1 MQAGS
6 VREPTD
12 TDQQAAHPDQDFA
25 GKAPLSSEQQVA
37 TEVSMKQ
44 QYKFSLGYYLLVFF
58 SIILLESIFFSGAAV
73 KEISY
78 SRFRELLAG
87 DRIQSVI
94 VESDRIF
101 GLEKAPADDA
111 AGNTAKETP
120 VFQPPHKKAPW
131 NLDFGLFNDK
141 ARQQAERQFVVT
153 RLDDPQLT
161 TDLQAHGVDY
171 RGKIESHWLA
181 NFLSNW
187 ILPLAF
193 FIVLGRFLTR
203 RMGKGAGFLDVGKNK
218 ARIYAVDPSQKVS
231 FNDVAGVD
239 EAVEEVKEMVSFLNN
254 PERFTRLGA
263 KLPKGI
269 LLIGPPGT
277 GKTLL
282 ARAVAG
288 EAGVPF
294 FNLSGS
300 DFVEMFVGV
309 GAARVRDLFKDAKDK
324 APCIIFI
331 DELDA
336 VGKNRAQGVYMGG
349 NDERENTLN
358 QLLTEMDGFD
368 PQAGII
374 IMGATNRP
382 EVLDP
387 ALLRPGRFDRQILVD
402 RPDLKGRMDIFAVH
416 TREFELDDRV
426 DFRKLA
432 AETPGFAGAE
442 IANVCNE
449 AALLASRRNRQ
460 TVTQSDF
467 QDAIERVIAG
477 LEKKNKLINP
487 HERRVVAYHESGHA
501 IVGHFTPG
509 ADPVQKVSIIP
520 RGIGALGYTLQTPLE
535 DRFLMSRSELLGKIK
550 GLLGGRAAE
559 DLVFGEVSTGAAND
573 LEKVADIV
581 RNMLTVYG
589 MSEKMPNRSLV
600 ENASSNP
607 FLGQGPAMQRRSE
620 TLETLID
627 NETQAIIDSAYR
639 SARQILSEHR
649 GKLDAMSK
657 LLLEK
662 EKIDGEDIRRILGP
676 DRSLEPANQ
685 TGQPLSRNC
694 WSECPGHPS
703 IPKSLLPATG
713 RPAA

>member
-1 MQAGS
+1 M
-6 VREPTD
+6 
-12 TDQQAAHPDQDFA
+12 
-25 GKAPLSSEQQVA
+25 
-37 TEVSMKQ
+37 
-44 QYKFSLGYYLLVFF
+44 VFF
-58 SIILLESIFFSGAAV
+58 TIIMLESLFFSGAAV

-78 SRFRELLAG
+78 SKFRNLLTH
-87 DRIQSVI
+87 DKIQSVI
-94 VESDRIF
+94 VEENHIF
-101 GLEKAPADDA
+101 GLEKSTASA
-111 AGNTAKETP
+111 AKSGSDETP
-120 VFQPPHKKAPW
+120 AFQPAHKKAPW
-131 NLDFGLFNDK
+131 NLDFGLFKDK
-141 ARQQAERQFVVT
+141 SKKQAERQFSVT
-153 RLDDPQLT
+153 RLDDPHLIA
-161 TDLQAHGVDY
+161 DLQSHGVDY
-171 RGKIESHWLA
+171 RGKIESHWLT

-187 ILPLAF
+187 ILPIAF
-193 FIVLGRFLTR
+193 FVLLGRFLAR
-203 RMGKGAGFLDVGKNK
+203 RMGKGAGFLDVGRNK
-218 ARIYAVDPSQKVS
+218 ARIYAVDPSQKVT
-231 FNDVAGVD
+231 FKDVAGVE
-239 EAVEEVKEMVSFLNN
+239 EAVEEVREVVSFLKN
-254 PERFTRLGA
+254 PERYTRLGA

-309 GAARVRDLFKDAKDK
+309 GAARVRDLFKDAKAK

-336 VGKNRAQGVYMGG
+336 VGKNRGQNITIGS

-368 PQAGII
+368 SNTGII

-402 RPDLKGRMDIFAVH
+402 RPDLTGRMEIFAVH
-416 TREFELDDRV
+416 TRGLILSDQV

-449 AALLASRRNRQ
+449 AALLASRRDRQ
-460 TVTQSDF
+460 TVEQTDF

-487 HERRVVAYHESGHA
+487 HEREVVAYHESGHA
-501 IVGHFTPG
+501 IVGHLTPG

-559 DLVFGEVSTGAAND
+559 ELVFGEVSTGASND

-589 MSEKMPNRSLV
+589 MSEQMPNRSLV
-600 ENASSNP
+600 ENKANP
-607 FLGQGPAMQRRSE
+607 FLGQGPSTQRRSE
-620 TLETLID
+620 NLEALID
-627 NETQAIIDSAYR
+627 RESQAIIDAAYQEARKVLAAHR
-639 SARQILSEHR
+639 SELE
-649 GKLDAMSK
+649 AMAA

-662 EKIDGEDIRRILGP
+662 EKIDGQDIERILE
-676 DRSLEPANQ
+676 SHQKQKEPAAMD
-685 TGQPLSRNC
+685 TPRLASAHSR
-694 WSECPGHPS
+694 
-703 IPKSLLPATG
+703 
-713 RPAA
+713 

>member
-1 MQAGS
+1 
-6 VREPTD
+6 
-12 TDQQAAHPDQDFA
+12 
-25 GKAPLSSEQQVA
+25 
-37 TEVSMKQ
+37 MKQ
-44 QYKFSLGYYLLVFF
+44 QYKFSLGYYLVVFF
-58 SIILLESIFFSGAAV
+58 SIVMLESIFFSGTAV
-73 KEISY
+73 KEVSY
-78 SRFRELLAG
+78 SRFRELLTG

-101 GLEKAPADDA
+101 GLKKAPADVS
-111 AGNTAKETP
+111 NHNSKESP

-131 NLDFGLFNDK
+131 NLNFGRFNDK
-141 ARQQAERQFVVT
+141 AQQRAERQFVVT
-153 RLDDPQLT
+153 RLDDPKLIA
-161 TDLQAHGVDY
+161 DLQAHGVDY
-171 RGKIESHWLA
+171 RGKIESHWLS

-193 FIVLGRFLTR
+193 FILLGRFLAR
-203 RMGKGAGFLDVGKNK
+203 RMGKGVGFLDVGKNK
-218 ARIYAVDPSQKVS
+218 ARIYAVDPTQKVS
-231 FNDVAGVD
+231 FDDVAGVD
-239 EAVEEVKEMVSFLNN
+239 EAVEEVKEVVSFLKS
-254 PERFTRLGA
+254 PERYTRLGA

-336 VGKNRAQGVYMGG
+336 VGKNRGQGVYMGG

-368 PQAGII
+368 PQSGII

-402 RPDLKGRMDIFAVH
+402 RPDLKGRMEIFAVH
-416 TREFELDDRV
+416 TRGFILDDQV
-426 DFRKLA
+426 DFRNLA

-449 AALLASRRNRQ
+449 AALLASRKDE
-460 TVTQSDF
+460 TSISQSDF

-487 HERRVVAYHESGHA
+487 HERQVVAYHESGHA

-520 RGIGALGYTLQTPLE
+520 RGIGALGYTMQTPLE

-559 DLVFGEVSTGAAND
+559 ELIFGEVSTGAAND

-581 RNMLTVYG
+581 GNMLTVYG
-589 MSEKMPNRSLV
+589 MSNQMPNRSLV
-600 ENASSNP
+600 EKASSNP
-607 FLGQGPAMQRRSE
+607 FLGQGPSMQRRSE

-627 NETQAIIDSAYR
+627 KETQAIIDAAYQSAQ
-639 SARQILSEHR
+639 QILSEHR
-649 GKLDAMSK
+649 GELDAMSK

-662 EKIDGEDIRRILGP
+662 EKIDGKDIQLILGP
-676 DRSLEPANQ
+676 GRSPE
-685 TGQPLSRNC
+685 
-694 WSECPGHPS
+694 
-703 IPKSLLPATG
+703 
-713 RPAA
+713 AAIQGEKPRMAAAG

>member
-1 MQAGS
+1 
-6 VREPTD
+6 
-12 TDQQAAHPDQDFA
+12 
-25 GKAPLSSEQQVA
+25 
-37 TEVSMKQ
+37 MKQ
-44 QYKFSLGYYLLVFF
+44 QHKFSLSYYLFVFLT
-58 SIILLESIFFSGAAV
+58 IVLLESIFFSGAAV
-73 KEISY
+73 KEIAY
-78 SRFRELLAG
+78 SQFRQLLANN
-87 DRIQSVI
+87 RIQSVI

-101 GLEKAPADDA
+101 GLEKTATSDNADTSKA
-111 AGNTAKETP
+111 SP
-120 VFQPPHKKAPW
+120 VFQPPRKKAPW
-131 NLDFGLFNDK
+131 HLDFGLFSKSEQDS
-141 ARQQAERQFVVT
+141 ADRQFVVT
-153 RLDDPQLT
+153 RLDDPNLIK
-161 TDLQAHGVDY
+161 DLQAHGVDY

-181 NFLSNW
+181 NFISNW
-187 ILPLAF
+187 ILPIGLFIIIGRLLA
-193 FIVLGRFLTR
+193 R
-203 RMGKGAGFLDVGKNK
+203 RMGKGAAGFLDVGRNK
-218 ARIYAVDPSQKVS
+218 ARIYAVENSQKVS
-231 FNDVAGVD
+231 FKDVAGVD
-239 EAVEEVKEMVSFLNN
+239 EAVEEVKEVVSFLKQ

-269 LLIGPPGT
+269 LLVGPPGT

-294 FNLSGS
+294 FSLSGS

-309 GAARVRDLFKDAKDK
+309 GAARVRDLFKDAKAK

-331 DELDA
+331 DELDGI
-336 VGKNRAQGVYMGG
+336 GKNRSQGGVIGG

-382 EVLDP
+382 DVLDP
-387 ALLRPGRFDRQILVD
+387 ALLRPGRFDRQVLVD
-402 RPDLKGRMDIFAVH
+402 RPDLAGRMAIFRVH
-416 TREFELDDRV
+416 TRDFSMDDEV

-449 AALLASRRNRQ
+449 AALLASRTDRQ
-460 TVTQSDF
+460 TIIQADF

-487 HERRVVAYHESGHA
+487 HEREVVAYHESGHA
-501 IVGHFTPG
+501 IVGHLTPG

-535 DRFLMSRSELLGKIK
+535 DRFLMSRSELIGKIK

-559 DLVFGEVSTGAAND
+559 ELVFGEVSTGAAND

-589 MSEKMPNRSLV
+589 MSQQMPNRSLV
-600 ENASSNP
+600 EKRSAA
-607 FLGQGPAMQRRSE
+607 FLGEGPAVQRPSE
-620 TLETLID
+620 ALQARID
-627 NETQAIIDSAYR
+627 QESQAIIDDAYKA
-639 SARQILSEHR
+639 ARQMLTRHR
-649 GKLDAMSK
+649 KELETMAGM
-657 LLLEK
+657 LLEQ
-662 EKIDGEDIRRILGP
+662 EKIDGQDIMRILGNSEQKGENMP
-676 DRSLEPANQ
+676 DDEARPVLA
-685 TGQPLSRNC
+685 
-694 WSECPGHPS
+694 
-703 IPKSLLPATG
+703 G
-713 RPAA
+713 RVA

>member
-1 MQAGS
+1 MQ
-6 VREPTD
+6 
-12 TDQQAAHPDQDFA
+12 QQH
-25 GKAPLSSEQQVA
+25 
-37 TEVSMKQ
+37 
-44 QYKFSLGYYLLVFF
+44 KFSLSYYLFVFLT
-58 SIILLESIFFSGAAV
+58 IIMLESLFFSGTAV

-78 SRFRELLAG
+78 SHFRQLLAEN
-87 DRIQSVI
+87 RLQSVI
-94 VESDRIF
+94 LESDRIF
-101 GLEKAPADDA
+101 GLEKAPKSTGASA
-111 AGNTAKETP
+111 APKGTAKP
-120 VFQPPHKKAPW
+120 AADFQPARKKAPW
-131 NLDFGLFNDK
+131 HLNLNLFGEK
-141 ARQQAERQFVVT
+141 PASSVKQQFVVIRVHDP
-153 RLDDPQLT
+153 RLID
-161 TDLQAHGVDY
+161 DLQAHDVNY
-171 RGKIESHWLA
+171 RGKIESHWLSH
-181 NFLSNW
+181 FLGNW
-187 ILPLAF
+187 ILPLIF
-193 FIVLGRFLTR
+193 FILLGRFLMA
-203 RMGKGAGFLDVGKNK
+203 RMGKGGGFLDVGKNK
-218 ARIYAVDPSQKVS
+218 ARIYAVEDSQKVS
-231 FNDVAGVD
+231 FEDVAGVD
-239 EAVEEVKEMVSFLNN
+239 EAVEEIKEVVSFLKE
-254 PERFTRLGA
+254 PDRYTRLGA

-269 LLIGPPGT
+269 LLVGPPGT

-309 GAARVRDLFKDAKDK
+309 GAARVRDLFKDAKGK

-336 VGKNRAQGVYMGG
+336 VGKNRSQGIALGG

-402 RPDLKGRMDIFAVH
+402 RPDLKGRIDIFAVH
-416 TREFELDDRV
+416 TRDLTLDDKV
-426 DFRKLA
+426 DFQSLA

-449 AALLASRRNRQ
+449 AALLASRKEGAAITQ
-460 TVTQSDF
+460 TDF
-467 QDAIERVIAG
+467 QDAIERVVAG

-501 IVGHFTPG
+501 IVGHLTPG

-535 DRFLMSRSELLGKIK
+535 DRFLMSRSELMGKIK

-559 DLVFGEVSTGAAND
+559 ELVFGEVSTGASND

-589 MSEKMPNRSLV
+589 MSTQMPNRSLV
-600 ENASSNP
+600 EKGRNP
-607 FLGQGPAMQRRSE
+607 FLDQGPSTQRRSE
-620 TLETLID
+620 NLEALLD
-627 NETQAIIDSAYR
+627 RETQEIIDAAYQA
-639 SARQILSEHR
+639 ARQVLADHR
-649 GKLDAMSK
+649 AELEAMAR
-657 LLLEK
+657 LLLDK
-662 EKIDGEDIRRILGP
+662 EKIDAQDIQSVLGP
-676 DRSLEPANQ
+676 AASSGKATENESGA
-685 TGQPLSRNC
+685 RNV
-694 WSECPGHPS
+694 
-703 IPKSLLPATG
+703 A
-713 RPAA
+713 

>member
-1 MQAGS
+1 
-6 VREPTD
+6 
-12 TDQQAAHPDQDFA
+12 
-25 GKAPLSSEQQVA
+25 
-37 TEVSMKQ
+37 MKQ
-44 QYKFSLGYYLLVFF
+44 QHKFSLSYYLIVFF
-58 SIILLESIFFSGAAV
+58 MIITLESIFFSGAAV
-73 KEISY
+73 KEIAY
-78 SRFRELLAG
+78 SRFRELLAS

-94 VESDRIF
+94 MEPDRIY
-101 GLEKAPADDA
+101 GLEKTTASSGNNAAPESSD
-111 AGNTAKETP
+111 
-120 VFQPPHKKAPW
+120 FQPPRKKAPW
-131 NLDFGLFNDK
+131 HLDFGLFGNK
-141 ARQQAERQFVVT
+141 AKQGAKLQFIVV
-153 RLDDPQLT
+153 RVDDPHLIA
-161 TDLQAHGVDY
+161 DLQSHGVEY
-171 RGKIESHWLA
+171 RGKIESHWLGH
-181 NFLSNW
+181 FISNW
-187 ILPLAF
+187 ILPLAL
-193 FIVLGRFLTR
+193 FILLGRFLAR
-203 RMGKGAGFLDVGKNK
+203 RMGKGAAGFLDVGKNK
-218 ARIYAVDPSQKVS
+218 ARIYAVDESQKVS
-231 FNDVAGVD
+231 FEDVAGVD
-239 EAVEEVKEMVSFLNN
+239 EAVEEVQEVVSFLKF
-254 PERFTRLGA
+254 PERYTRLGA

-269 LLIGPPGT
+269 LLVGPPGT

-309 GAARVRDLFKDAKDK
+309 GAARVRDLFKEAKAK

-331 DELDA
+331 DELDG
-336 VGKNRAQGVYMGG
+336 VGKNRSQGAVVGG

-402 RPDLKGRMDIFAVH
+402 RPDLGGRVAIFGVH
-416 TREFELDDRV
+416 TRDFSLDPKV
-426 DFRKLA
+426 DFKKLA

-449 AALLASRRNRQ
+449 AALLASREDHASISQN
-460 TVTQSDF
+460 DF

-487 HERRVVAYHESGHA
+487 HERQVVACHESGHA
-501 IVGHFTPG
+501 IVGHLTPG

-535 DRFLMSRSELLGKIK
+535 DRFLMSRSELIGKIK

-559 DLVFGEVSTGAAND
+559 ELIFGEVSTGASND

-600 ENASSNP
+600 EKSSAG
-607 FLGQGPAMQRRSE
+607 FLGEGPSIRRPSE
-620 TLETLID
+620 AVEALLDRES
-627 NETQAIIDSAYR
+627 QAIIDEAYR
-639 SARQILSEHR
+639 AAREILASHR
-649 GKLDAMSK
+649 QELEAMAG
-657 LLLEK
+657 LLLKK
-662 EKIDGEDIRRILGP
+662 EKIDGQDIQRILGP
-676 DRSLEPANQ
+676 ELTRPEDPQDKA
-685 TGQPLSRNC
+685 PL
-694 WSECPGHPS
+694 
-703 IPKSLLPATG
+703 LATV
-713 RPAA
+713 R

>member
-1 MQAGS
+1 MTIANRRAAS
-6 VREPTD
+6 ISARLRE
-12 TDQQAAHPDQDFA
+12 FN
-25 GKAPLSSEQQVA
+25 
-37 TEVSMKQ
+37 MKQ
-44 QYKFSLGYYLLVFF
+44 QHKFSIGYYLLVFF
-58 SIILLESIFFSGAAV
+58 TVILLESIFFSGAAV

-78 SRFRELLAG
+78 SKFRDLLVS

-94 VESDRIF
+94 VEENRIF
-101 GLEKAPADDA
+101 GLEKSA
-111 AGNTAKETP
+111 ASTATKDNNDTP
-120 VFQPPHKKAPW
+120 VFQPAHKKAPW
-131 NLDFGLFNDK
+131 NLDFGLFGNK
-141 ARQQAERQFVVT
+141 SQQQAEHQFVVT
-153 RLDDPQLT
+153 RLDDPHLIA
-161 TDLQAHGVDY
+161 DLQSHGVNY

-193 FIVLGRFLTR
+193 FVLLGRFLVQ
-203 RMGKGAGFLDVGKNK
+203 RMGKGAGFLDVGRNK
-218 ARIYAVDPSQKVS
+218 ARIYAVAPSQKVT

-239 EAVEEVKEMVSFLNN
+239 EAVEEVREVVAFLSN
-254 PERFTRLGA
+254 PERYTRLGA

-309 GAARVRDLFKDAKDK
+309 GAARVRDLFKDASEK

-336 VGKNRAQGVYMGG
+336 VGKNRSQGIGIGG

-368 PQAGII
+368 SQSGII

-402 RPDLKGRMDIFAVH
+402 RPDMEGRMEIFNVH
-416 TREFELDDRV
+416 TRGLILSDQV

-449 AALLASRRNRQ
+449 AALLASRRDRQ

-487 HERRVVAYHESGHA
+487 HERKVVAYHESGHA
-501 IVGHFTPG
+501 IVGHLTPG

-559 DLVFGEVSTGAAND
+559 ELVFGEVSTGAAND

-581 RNMLTVYG
+581 RSMLTVYG
-589 MSEKMPNRSLV
+589 MSDQMPNRSLV
-600 ENASSNP
+600 ENASNP
-607 FLGQGPAMQRRSE
+607 FLGQGPSTQRRSE
-620 TLETLID
+620 NLEASID
-627 NETQAIIDSAYR
+627 RETQEIIDGAYQSAKL
-639 SARQILSEHR
+639 ILDGHR
-649 GKLDAMSK
+649 RELEAMAE
-657 LLLEK
+657 LLLQK
-662 EKIDGEDIRRILGP
+662 EKIDAQDIQRILGSGTASQE
-676 DRSLEPANQ
+676 DRREKVTTLASVN
-685 TGQPLSRNC
+685 
-694 WSECPGHPS
+694 
-703 IPKSLLPATG
+703 
-713 RPAA
+713 